1 MLSSKAVVL
10 CTGDVDF
17 WISGLGQGRRRV
29 LGAVGADGATGAAE
43 FTSRAAFVIGVGLA
57 GIDCISC
64 GEWGCR

>member
-1 MLSSKAVVL
+1 M
-10 CTGDVDF
+10 
-17 WISGLGQGRRRV
+17 